1 MTTVFYFTTMRYAYG
16 FNFQRNIA
24 FNFPAWYDAPQIYM
38 AACVRLSV
46 CVFNPCS
53 CGSFAHLFFAEVT
66 VNNRNSRERPTAP
79 AVAAG
84 MSSRIAAAEVPTEA
98 KSAAGSDLTVALEQ
112 LVMAADVAGA
122 SVTVP
127 DPVDAESDAKHV
139 QQQYRPRQKMHQCRR
154 SNQGSTRGQ
163 SVSTNSVM

>member
-1 MTTVFYFTTMRYAYG
+1 MHMVSTFNATSLSIFPLGTTPLKYTW
-16 FNFQRNIA
+16 
-24 FNFPAWYDAPQIYM
+24 PH
-38 AACVRLSV
+38 ACVSL

-122 SVTVP
+122 SVRVP
-127 DPVDAESDAKHV
+127 DLVDAESDAKHV
-139 QQQYRPRQKMHQCRR
+139 QQQ
-154 SNQGSTRGQ
+154 
-163 SVSTNSVM
+163 